1 MCNSWLISLLCL
13 VVRFQFRK
21 FAVMNT
27 IIRKIEQKDNAEVA
41 ALIRSVLIEHNVP
54 KVGTAYADASLDCM
68 YETYSAANAQYF
80 VVEKEGKLIGGAGI
94 APLENG
100 PSDTCELQKM
110 YFLPEARGTGM
121 GSAMMDTCLAFATAA
136 GFARCYLET
145 MPYMEAA
152 QKLYRKSGFEYL
164 DAPMGDTGHCSCPVW
179 MITSLVSSDQ

>member
-1 MCNSWLISLLCL
+1 MEIS
-13 VVRFQFRK
+13 
-21 FAVMNT
+21 
-27 IIRKIEQKDNAEVA
+27 IRKIEQKDNAEVA
-41 ALIRSVLIEHNVP
+41 SLIRNVLIEHNVP
-54 KVGTAYADASLDCM
+54 KVGTAYADAALDCM

-80 VVEKEGKLIGGAGI
+80 VVEKDGKLIGGAGI
-94 APLENG
+94 APLESG

-121 GSAMMDTCLAFATAA
+121 GSAMMEQCLAFAKEA

-164 DAPMGDTGHCSCPVW
+164 DAPMGDTGHSSCPVW
-179 MITSLVSSDQ
+179 MITSLKS

>member
-1 MCNSWLISLLCL
+1 MEI
-13 VVRFQFRK
+13 
-21 FAVMNT
+21 

-41 ALIRSVLIEHNVP
+41 SVIRSVLVEHNVP

-68 YETYSAANAQYF
+68 FETYSADNSAYF
-80 VVEKEGKLIGGAGI
+80 VVENNGKLIGGAGI

-100 PSDTCELQKM
+100 PADVAELQKM
-110 YFLPEARGTGM
+110 YFLPETRGTGI
-121 GSAMMDTCLAFATAA
+121 GAKMMETCLAFAKNA

-164 DAPMGDTGHCSCPVW
+164 DAPMGDTGHNSCPVW
-179 MITSLVSSDQ
+179 MITNLVGSDQLQ